1 MTPLTISGRGAARRL
16 VAAAITAAS
25 LTGAFAAAPAQA
37 KDDRY
42 HDNRSQRVEQRQE
55 VRQEARQEAR
65 QDARQEARRVVAP
78 RQVRRWPVGRALPR
92 DIRPHRYE
100 YWARHKLRQPQR
112 GFYYARIGDD
122 LLLIRLKDH
131 TVVRLVHRF

>member
-1 MTPLTISGRGAARRL
+1 MTRTTHSRSGASRRF
-16 VAAAITAAS
+16 VAAALTAAS
-25 LTGAFAAAPAQA
+25 LIGAFAAVPAQA

-42 HDNRSQRVEQRQE
+42 DNNRNHRVEQRHE
-55 VRQEARQEAR
+55 TR
-65 QDARQEARRVVAP
+65 QDARQDARRVVAP
-78 RQVRRWPVGRALPR
+78 RQVRRWTVGRPLPR

-131 TVVRLVHRF
+131 TVVRLAHRF